1 MAAWGFSPQFS
12 IGSHV
17 AFEALEDPYIKPLV
31 KDYWPQP
38 EPDSIENHVGD
49 VAFFVAGYY
58 AAKKLEESDAG
69 RKAVA
74 VGIGGVAALWIYD
87 VMRTRA
93 GERV

>member
-17 AFEALEDPYIKPLV
+17 AFEALEDRYIKPAV

-38 EPDSIENHVGD
+38 EPDSMENHVGD
-49 VAFFVAGYY
+49 VAFFIAGYY

-69 RKAVA
+69 KTMVA
-74 VGIGGVAALWIYD
+74 LGIGGVTALWILD
-87 VMRTRA
+87 VMKTRA
-93 GERV
+93 GESV